1 MRALGRLARLILPA
15 RGMAALASSS
25 DSALLAS
32 PRTTDPL
39 FRRIEEVHAA
49 RGARYGHILDAGTGG
64 HSLKWLARLPA
75 GGVASVTAVTADAS
89 AGEGKGA
96 ADLRHLLDAARGDAL
111 AEGKWC
117 VPGAAPPLA
126 VEKFDTVLVDY
137 LVGSMDGFTPF
148 AQDVFFDELA
158 AYCAP
163 SALVHVVGL
172 GPIYTSLGGGYGS
185 LSPAE
190 KVVVDV
196 ARARDAC
203 ILLAGHRPY
212 REFPAD
218 WIIRHLKKSGFR
230 LVGDGTWKSYGVVWK
245 HATAKKQIDVA
256 RRKLPL
262 FDDRDVAKAMAAKL
276 DALDAAAAALL
287 GEKGVV
293 YGHDYVISAERAA
306 APES

>member
-1 MRALGRLARLILPA
+1 
-15 RGMAALASSS
+15 MAALATPSVF
-25 DSALLAS
+25 ATPA
-32 PRTTDPL
+32 TGDPL

-49 RGARYGHILDAGTGG
+49 AAKPYGHILDAGTGG
-64 HSLKWLARLPA
+64 HSLKWLATLPA
-75 GGVASVTAVTADAS
+75 GAVGSVTAVTADAS

-96 ADLRHLLDAARGDAL
+96 ADLAHLLDAARGDAL

-117 VPGAAPPLA
+117 VAGAAPPLA
-126 VEKFDTVLVDY
+126 VARFDTVLVDY

-163 SALVHVVGL
+163 GALVHVVGL
-172 GPIYTSLGGGYGS
+172 DPVYARLGGAYDALG
-185 LSPAE
+185 PAE

-196 ARARDAC
+196 ARVRDAC

-218 WIIRHLKKSGFR
+218 WIIRHLKKSGFK

-245 HATAKKQIDVA
+245 HATAKRQLDVA
-256 RRKLPL
+256 RRKLPHFGDAAL
-262 FDDRDVAKAMAAKL
+262 AAAMAAKI
-276 DALDAAAAALL
+276 DALEAAAKTLL
-287 GEKGVV
+287 GNTGVV
-293 YGHDYVISAERAA
+293 FGHDYVISAERAVPPPA
-306 APES
+306 EE